1 MLDQIFAPIQ
11 YQIARFE
18 TRLEEIMTASDV
30 GGIQEMAYHVVKNRG
45 RRFRPALAF
54 LTAQAVGECSDAV
67 IDAAVG
73 VEIIQTASLIHD
85 DVLDNAETRR
95 GADVLHL
102 QWGNRA
108 AILMGDFLFAK
119 SMQVLVGLN
128 SLPVMDATTHAI
140 QRVVEGE
147 ILEGEIS
154 SSGEASLYF
163 RMINQKT
170 ASLLAL
176 ACELGAI
183 LGKGSPTQ
191 IARMASFGSE
201 IGVAFQITDDVL
213 DLMGSANS
221 MGKPTGND
229 LREKKI
235 DLALNSGTGKL
246 QKRRSCPHSQQS
258 TQRRGN
264 RQRLA
269 RSSALCPALSR
280 RRSRARRSA
289 ILCPIRSQKPER
301 ATHLQRARRARIG
314 GSTRS

>member
-30 GGIQEMAYHVVKNRG
+30 GGIQKMAYHVVKNRG

-85 DVLDNAETRR
+85 DVIDNAETRR
-95 GADVLHL
+95 GADVLHF

-163 RMINQKT
+163 RMINKKRHHC
-170 ASLLAL
+170 SRWLANW
-176 ACELGAI
+176 
-183 LGKGSPTQ
+183 
-191 IARMASFGSE
+191 
-201 IGVAFQITDDVL
+201 VL
-213 DLMGSANS
+213 FWAMD
-221 MGKPTGND
+221 
-229 LREKKI
+229 R
-235 DLALNSGTGKL
+235 
-246 QKRRSCPHSQQS
+246 
-258 TQRRGN
+258 
-264 RQRLA
+264 
-269 RSSALCPALSR
+269 
-280 RRSRARRSA
+280 
-289 ILCPIRSQKPER
+289 PIRSLAWRLSAVKSASPSR
-301 ATHLQRARRARIG
+301 LPTTS
-314 GSTRS
+314 ST